1 MFDIGFFE
9 LVLVGVVALVVLGP
23 DKLPHAVRMT
33 GAFVG
38 KMRRMVSNVRDEFER
53 EVNLHEME
61 QRIREQL
68 EKAGLEDARKALE
81 DTRQT
86 VEEARSALTTEPR
99 IAPPRPVASDAPAT
113 PVEDNPDTRH
123 NPPQPENEF
132 PEPPPPTDKR

>member
-9 LVLVGVVALVVLGP
+9 LVLVGIVALVVLGP

-38 KMRRMVSNVRDEFER
+38 KMRRMVATVRDEFER
-53 EVNLHEME
+53 EVNLQEME

-68 EKAGLEDARKALE
+68 EKAGIEDARKALE

-99 IAPPRPVASDAPAT
+99 IAPPRPAATETPAT
-113 PVEDNPDTRH
+113 SVEVDPDTRH

>member
-9 LVLVGVVALVVLGP
+9 LVLVGIVALVVLGP

-33 GAFVG
+33 GAWMG
-38 KMRRMVSNVRDEFER
+38 RMRRLVANVRDEFER

-68 EKAGLEDARKALE
+68 EKAGIEDARKALE
-81 DTRQT
+81 DTRRT
-86 VEEARSALTTEPR
+86 LEDTRDSLTQQHS
-99 IAPPRPVASDAPAT
+99 IAPPAQPAPAQAA
-113 PVEDNPDTRH
+113 VHADDDPDTRH
-123 NPPQPENEF
+123 NPPLPENEL